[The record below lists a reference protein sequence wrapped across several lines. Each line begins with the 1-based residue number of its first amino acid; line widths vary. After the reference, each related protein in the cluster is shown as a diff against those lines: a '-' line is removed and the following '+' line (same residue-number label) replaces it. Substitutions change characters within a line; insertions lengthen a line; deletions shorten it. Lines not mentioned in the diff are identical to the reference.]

1 MKILSCYINNF
12 GILSDREFTFGSGLN
27 EICEDNGWGKSTLTT
42 FIRVMLYGF
51 ENEAAKSK
59 SQRERHAFKPW
70 QGGVYGGVL
79 NIEVGNARYSIS
91 RTFGDKVSED
101 ILEVRDLDTNIVT
114 DELGSN
120 IGETIFQLDS
130 ASFMRTSFISQ
141 SDCGTQVGSSI
152 NAKLG
157 NLTDNTDDINRY
169 EEVDNRINSILN
181 SLTPDRK
188 TGLIKSLKMEIS
200 EKEASIRDKEMLER
214 TSASISDKLLE
225 LRGKLYEIKDEQN
238 YISQELTKESE
249 YQDIK
254 VLREKYESLIKN
266 LTAREQELADARHAF
281 PNDVPSSAEMEE
293 KQDIC
298 SEILSIRGEYNQL
311 VLSEDEMKLLK
322 QLEKYFGG
330 KVPSDQELG
339 KAYDDLSIIES
350 LRDDIDRKQM
360 PSDNVKRYKELGIKL
375 GGNIPNVDE
384 LDELLSNLST
394 RIDKV
399 QEIKQKQSQLD
410 IYVEE
415 QKKKEKSQR
424 EKNSQNSKFAFLIGA
439 IMLVMGVVLFILFY
453 NKNNTHYVAA
463 LPAIVG
469 LAMILFGFRRGPKVD
484 KDGRIARLEQEIK
497 EDQEFVNLIGRD
509 LDAFKKRY
517 DWDYDSAQISYS
529 LIDMK
534 RAILEY
540 QDLKKEKEL
549 DHTEPLKDRCQR
561 IKKELADFVKR
572 YEPELAVS
580 EDRIVQAIPVIENKK
595 QEYIRLR
602 NQNDKSVTLLERLEV
617 KEKKLSA
624 FLLSSGY
631 RSGDMVK
638 NLADMS
644 DKLSVYLM
652 AKREAKRA
660 SVEKEAFEKDYPEYE
675 NLLTI
680 NDPNE
685 DNTITSLNDRR
696 LYLEGE
702 EASTKVK
709 IDEYE
714 RQLLEKQDKLQS
726 LYEKEAE
733 LEQLYD
739 KLNKAIDE
747 YNMYSLTR
755 DYLARAKE
763 NLTNRYTK
771 PIMKSFSKH
780 LMTLTGKNSDG
791 YYLDANIRM
800 TKSEY
805 GMQREIE
812 RMSRGQQDLV
822 GICMRMALVDAMY
835 GEEKPFIIFDDPF
848 TNFDSV
854 KTRNGMD
861 FVRKLAEEYQILY
874 FTCHES
880 RRSKKP

>member
-27 EICEDNGWGKSTLTT
+27 EICEENGWGKSTLTS

-51 ENEAAKSK
+51 ENETAKSK
-59 SQRERHAFKPW
+59 TLRERYALKPW

-79 NIEVGNARYSIS
+79 NIEVGNARYSIT
-91 RTFGDKVSED
+91 RTFGDKASDDV
-101 ILEVRDLDTNIVT
+101 LEVRDFDTNILT
-114 DELGSN
+114 DDLGTN

-141 SDCGTQVGSSI
+141 SDCGTSASSSI

-188 TGLIKSLKMEIS
+188 TGLIKSIKTEIS

-225 LRGKLYEIKDEQN
+225 LRGKLYDIKDEQN

-249 YQDIK
+249 YQDTK
-254 VLREKYESLIKN
+254 VLREKYETLIKN

-281 PNDVPSSAEMEE
+281 PNEVPSSDELDE
-293 KQDIC
+293 KQSLC

-311 VLSEDEMKLLK
+311 VLSKEELAQLK
-322 QLEKYFGG
+322 NLEQYFGG
-330 KVPSDQELG
+330 KVPSDQELN
-339 KAYDDLSIIES
+339 KASDDLTIIES

-360 PSDNVKRYKELGIKL
+360 PSDSVKRYKELAIKL
-375 GGNIPNVDE
+375 GGNMPKVEEI
-384 LDELLSNLST
+384 DELLSNLSA

-399 QEIKQKQSQLD
+399 QEIKQKQSQLQVY
-410 IYVEE
+410 IEE
-415 QKKKEKSQR
+415 QEKKEAVHN
-424 EKNSQNSKFAFLIGA
+424 EKNSQNSKFAFIIGA
-439 IMLVMGVVLFILFY
+439 ILLIFGIVVFVLFY
-453 NKNNTHYVAA
+453 GKNNIHYYGL
-463 LPAIVG
+463 LPGIVG
-469 LAMILFGFRRGPKVD
+469 LGVILYGFRKGPKAEGD
-484 KDGRIARLEQEIK
+484 ERIVRLQQEIK
-497 EDQEFVNLIGRD
+497 EDQDLVNLIGKD
-509 LDAFKKRY
+509 LDEFKKRY
-517 DWDYDSAQISYS
+517 EWDYDATQISYS
-529 LIDMK
+529 LLDMK
-534 RAILEY
+534 KAIVEY
-540 QDLKKEKEL
+540 KLLKKEK
-549 DHTEPLKDRCQR
+549 DQDQTEPLKDRCKR
-561 IKKELADFVKR
+561 IKDELTAFVRR
-572 YEPELAVS
+572 YEPELATS
-580 EDRIVQAIPVIENKK
+580 EDRIIQAIPIIENKK
-595 QEYIRLR
+595 QEYMRLR
-602 NQNDKSVTLLERLEV
+602 NQNDKSNTLLERLEV
-617 KEKKLSA
+617 KEKKLSS
-624 FLLSSGY
+624 FLLSNGY
-631 RSGDMVK
+631 RGDDLAR

-644 DKLSVYLM
+644 DKLTTYLM
-652 AKREAKRA
+652 AKREVKRA
-660 SVEKEAFEKDYPEYE
+660 LVDKEQFENNTPDYDM
-675 NLLTI
+675 LLTI
-680 NDPNE
+680 SDPNV
-685 DNTITSLNDRR
+685 DNTIISLNERR
-696 LYLEGE
+696 LYLEE
-702 EASTKVK
+702 EEGSIKNK

-733 LEQLYD
+733 LELLYEQRD
-739 KLNKAIDE
+739 KAIDE
-747 YNMYSLTR
+747 YNLYALTR
-755 DYLARAKE
+755 EYLAKAKE

-771 PIMKSFSKH
+771 PIMSSFSKH
-780 LMTLTGKNSDG
+780 LMTLTGKDSDG

-800 TKSEY
+800 TKTEY
-805 GMQREIE
+805 GIQREIE

-854 KTRNGMD
+854 KTRKGME
-861 FVRKLAEEYQILY
+861 FVNKLAKDYQILY

-880 RRSKKP
+880 RRTN

>member
-12 GILSDREFTFGSGLN
+12 GILSDREFTFSSGLN
-27 EICEDNGWGKSTLTT
+27 EICEDNGWGKSTLTS

-51 ENEAAKSK
+51 ENETAKSK
-59 SQRERHAFKPW
+59 NMRERYAFKPW

-91 RTFGDKVSED
+91 KTFGEKASDDVM
-101 ILEVRDLDTNIVT
+101 EVRDLDTNIVT

-141 SDCGTQVGSSI
+141 SDCATSASSSI

-169 EEVDNRINSILN
+169 EEVDNRISSILN

-188 TGLIKSLKMEIS
+188 TGLIKSLKLEIG
-200 EKEASIRDKEMLER
+200 EKEASIRDKEMLEK

-225 LRGKLYEIKDEQN
+225 LRGKLYDIKDEQN

-249 YQDIK
+249 YQDTK
-254 VLREKYESLIKN
+254 VLREKYETLIKN
-266 LTAREQELADARHAF
+266 LAAREQEMADARHAF
-281 PNDVPSSAEMEE
+281 PNEVPSSEE
-293 KQDIC
+293 LDNKQMIY
-298 SEILSIRGEYNQL
+298 SEIMSIRGEYNQL
-311 VLSEDEMKLLK
+311 VLSDEEYQLLK
-322 QLEKYFGG
+322 QYEKYFDG
-330 KVPSDQELG
+330 KVPSDLELN
-339 KAYDDLSIIES
+339 KASDDLTIIES

-360 PSDNVKRYKELGIKL
+360 PSDDVKRYKELSIKF
-375 GGNIPNVDE
+375 GGNIPKQGE
-384 LDELLSNLST
+384 IDELLNNLSA

-399 QEIKQKQSQLD
+399 QEIKQKQSQLE
-410 IYVEE
+410 IYMDE
-415 QKKKEKSQR
+415 QDKKNAAHKEN
-424 EKNSQNSKFAFLIGA
+424 NSQNSMFAFLIGT
-439 IMLVMGVVLFILFY
+439 ILLVLGIVVFFLFY
-453 NKNNTHYVAA
+453 GKDNTQYIGI
-463 LPAIVG
+463 LPGIVG
-469 LAMILFGFRRGPKVD
+469 LVVILFGFRKGPKAD
-484 KDGRIARLEQEIK
+484 RDERIARLEQEIR
-497 EDQEFVNLIGRD
+497 EDQEFVNLIGKD
-509 LDAFKKRY
+509 LDEFKKRY
-517 DWDYDSAQISYS
+517 EWDYDAAQISYS
-529 LIDMK
+529 LLDMK
-534 RAILEY
+534 KAIIEFK
-540 QDLKKEKEL
+540 QLKKEKEQ
-549 DHTEPLKDRCQR
+549 DQTEPLKDRCQR
-561 IKKELADFVKR
+561 IKDELVIFIKR

-580 EDRIVQAIPVIENKK
+580 EDRIAQAIPIIENKK
-595 QEYIRLR
+595 QEYMRLK
-602 NQNDKSVTLLERLEV
+602 NQKDKSATLLERLEI
-617 KEKKLSA
+617 KEKKLSS
-624 FLLSSGY
+624 FLLSNGY
-631 RSGDMVK
+631 RGDDYTR

-644 DKLSVYLM
+644 DKLSKYLI
-652 AKREAKRA
+652 ARREVKRA
-660 SVEKEAFEKDYPEYE
+660 RAEKEAFERETPNYE
-675 NLLTI
+675 MLLTI
-680 NDPNE
+680 SDPNV
-685 DNTITSLNDRR
+685 DNTIISLNERR
-696 LYLEGE
+696 LYLERE
-702 EASTKVK
+702 ESAIKNN

-714 RQLLEKQDKLQS
+714 RQLLEKQDKLQG

-739 KLNKAIDE
+739 RLNKAIDE
-747 YNMYSLTR
+747 YNLYSLTR
-755 DYLARAKE
+755 GYLAKAKE

-771 PIMKSFSKH
+771 PIMNSFSKH
-780 LMTLTGKNSDG
+780 LMTLTGRNSDG

-854 KTRNGMD
+854 KTRKGME
-861 FVRKLAEEYQILY
+861 FVHKLSEDYQILY

-880 RRSKKP
+880 RRTN